1 MAKLTWAELEDFI
14 RNMDITKL
22 DDPVMIY
29 DMSTGDEIFCDVI
42 ELKNKEDSCDLF
54 IGINLEENLELETN

>member
-14 RNMDITKL
+14 RNIDAEKL

-29 DMSTGDEIFCDVI
+29 DVLTGDEIFCDVI
-42 ELKNKEDSCDLF
+42 ELKNQDETWSEF
-54 IGINLEENLELETN
+54 IGINLQEMENSCKE

>member
-1 MAKLTWAELEDFI
+1 MANLTWGELEDFI
-14 RNMDITKL
+14 RNIDSSKL

-42 ELKNKEDSCDLF
+42 ELKNRDETWSEF
-54 IGINLEENLELETN
+54 IGINLEETEIETE

>member
-29 DMSTGDEIFCDVI
+29 DMSTGDEIFCDII
-42 ELKNKEDSCDLF
+42 ELKNKDENWSEF
-54 IGINLEENLELETN
+54 IGINLKELEESHN

>member
-14 RNMDITKL
+14 RNMEITKL

-29 DMSTGDEIFCDVI
+29 DMSTGDEIFCDII
-42 ELKNKEDSCDLF
+42 ELKNKDENWSEF
-54 IGINLEENLELETN
+54 IGINLKELEESHN

>member
-14 RNMDITKL
+14 RNIDTEKL

-29 DMSTGDEIFCDVI
+29 DMRTGDEIFCDVI
-42 ELKNKEDSCDLF
+42 ELKNQDETWTEF
-54 IGINLEENLELETN
+54 IGINLTEDVAVEG

>member
-14 RNMDITKL
+14 KNIDTEKL

-42 ELKNKEDSCDLF
+42 ELKNEDETWSEF
-54 IGINLEENLELETN
+54 IGINLTEDVAVEN

>member
-29 DMSTGDEIFCDVI
+29 DMSTGDEIFCDII
-42 ELKNKEDSCDLF
+42 ELKNKDENWSEF
-54 IGINLEENLELETN
+54 IGINLKELEESHNW